1 MYHANVN
8 VNTILENENV
18 GVIVK
23 IRYNTLY
30 AKIIVFGIL
39 MYVLVKMIDM
49 QEVILKIQWL
59 RVMKL

>member
-8 VNTILENENV
+8 VNTILENVNV

-23 IRYNTLY
+23 TRYNTLY

-49 QEVILKIQWL
+49 QEVLLKIQWL